1 MITLLGLV
9 YVNSTLDTDVNC
21 CTTHL
26 LKCSMHAEYSFVIK
40 MWSWIEYLIHRFD
53 HGGIIIICYIHFLK

>member
-9 YVNSTLDTDVNC
+9 YVTSTLDTDVNC

-26 LKCSMHAEYSFVIK
+26 LKCSMDAEYSFVIK
-40 MWSWIEYLIHRFD
+40 MWSWIEYLMHWFD